1 MGYDEYL
8 SEEGAR
14 KEANNLWR
22 QGFYLIELYSRI
34 RNGWLLVKAVKTNER
49 EAAAKHRAYLEQL
62 AKKQARQ

>member
-1 MGYDEYL
+1 MKTTHRVMYKLTPNSTWGYDEYL

-22 QGFYLIELYSRI
+22 QGFYLIELYSRV

-49 EAAAKHRAYLEQL
+49 EA
-62 AKKQARQ
+62 